1 MSAWTAPGDGRG
13 VDDAKRVCYNGL
25 MGTLYPLTF
34 TPNLHAAPWGVE
46 SWEISGHHF
55 SPSVVAEGLLA
66 GRTLEELSAAY
77 GAALTGTKAPDA
89 NRFPLLFKVID
100 ARRRLS
106 VQVHPNEVTCRVTGG
121 DPKTE
126 MWHVLGGRGPI
137 FAGLKKGTT
146 PADVEEAVRTGR
158 FEDRLVRHPAVPGQ
172 TLFIPG
178 GLVHAIGEDVLV
190 YEVQQSSNT
199 TYRLYDW
206 GRVGADGKPRP
217 LHVTESLESIDFALP
232 GPEPRAEMVCPF
244 FSFRP
249 LMCDGTL
256 EVPVNPETFTAVFLA
271 DERKSILVPASCAAR
286 IGCRGKVLVTTL

>member
-1 MSAWTAPGDGRG
+1 MEP
-13 VDDAKRVCYNGL
+13 
-25 MGTLYPLTF
+25 LYPLTF
-34 TPNLHAAPWGVE
+34 RPNLHTALWGVE
-46 SWEISGHHF
+46 SWEISGHHS
-55 SPSVVAEGLLA
+55 SPSVVAEGPLA

-100 ARRRLS
+100 AHRRLS
-106 VQVHPNEVTCRVTGG
+106 VQVHPNERTRIVTGG
-121 DPKTE
+121 EPKTE
-126 MWHVLGGRGPI
+126 MWHVLGGHGPI

-146 PADVEEAVRTGR
+146 PADVEEDVRTGR
-158 FEDRLVRHPAVPGQ
+158 FEDTLVCHPAVVGQ

-217 LHVTESLESIDFALP
+217 LHVAESLESIDFTLTE
-232 GPEPRAEMVCPF
+232 PEPRKDVVCPF

-249 LMCDGTL
+249 VICDGTL
-256 EVPVNPETFTAVFLA
+256 EVHVNTETFTAVFLV
-271 DERKSILVPASCAAR
+271 DERKSILVPANCEAR
-286 IGCRGKVLVTTL
+286 INCKGKVLVTTL